1 MRRSDEII
9 EIFNKKNIPEDIT
22 KKIIDIEKA
31 IELKERREEWSYIYY
46 LHRLWSNPIKKTYM
60 RLWLFEQI
68 KEEVQRRI
76 LNKNIKFL
84 LSHINI

>member
-9 EIFNKKNIPEDIT
+9 NIFYKKNIPEDIT